1 MFKTGRKTAPVFED
15 EVVEFVQG
23 IAGEGVPIVEDNK
36 YNVYMHGKRIG
47 SVCITKL
54 ESEKGTA
61 RLRDEINETF
71 FGKFNR
77 ILRFS
82 GNNIYVSEVM
92 A

>member
-1 MFKTGRKTAPVFED
+1 MFKTGRKIAVTFED

-23 IAGEGVPIVEDNK
+23 IAGEGVPIVADST
-36 YNVYMHGKRIG
+36 YNVYMGGKRIG
-47 SVCITKL
+47 SVVITKL
-54 ESEKGTA
+54 DSGAA
-61 RLRDEINETF
+61 RLKEEINETF

-77 ILRFS
+77 MLRFS

>member
-1 MFKTGRKTAPVFED
+1 MFKTGRKTSTVFEN

-23 IAGEGVPIVEDNK
+23 IAGEGVPIIEDDR
-36 YNVYMHGKRIG
+36 YNVYMNGKRIG
-47 SVCITKL
+47 CVFITRL
-54 ESEKGTA
+54 DKGAA
-61 RLRDEINETF
+61 RLKEEISETF

-77 ILRFS
+77 MLRFS